1 MMVIVAAALLLLL
14 KGKQWI
20 LAGKKT
26 QQQAR
31 KTKADVKLISRS
43 PVNRHMRIGIVGGT
57 GGMGEGFA
65 LRWCKKH
72 EVVIGSRDAQ
82 KAIEAADN
90 YTKAALAAFGSMGGS
105 ITGDDNIA
113 LGKDVDVLILSIPYE
128 FIDDTCGKLAGKI
141 RDDCIVVSPI
151 VPMTRTDAGFVYI
164 PLEQGKRQAVEMVAE
179 KLPPRPRIVS
189 AFHTISEVKLK
200 NVGQGLDADTF
211 ICGDDQG
218 AVAKVTELVS
228 EIAGLRPVYLGP
240 LALTYQAEILTPML
254 LNAAKRN
261 KLKHPGVKLI

>member
-1 MMVIVAAALLLLL
+1 
-14 KGKQWI
+14 
-20 LAGKKT
+20 
-26 QQQAR
+26 
-31 KTKADVKLISRS
+31 
-43 PVNRHMRIGIVGGT
+43 MRIGIVGGT

-72 EVVIGSRDAQ
+72 DIIVGSRDAQ
-82 KAIEAADN
+82 KAKEAAEN
-90 YTKAALAAFGSMGGS
+90 YTKSASETFGTVEGS

-113 LGKDVDVLILSIPYE
+113 LGRDVDVLILSIPYE
-128 FIDDTCGKLAGKI
+128 FIDDTCGRLAGKI

-164 PLEQGKRQAVEMVAE
+164 PIEQGKKQAAEMVAD
-179 KLPPRPRIVS
+179 KLPPRSRVVS

-200 NVGQGLDADTF
+200 NVSQGLDADTF
-211 ICGDDQG
+211 ICGDDPT
-218 AVAKVTELVS
+218 AVGKLTELVS
-228 EIAGLRPVYLGP
+228 EISGLRPVYLGP

-261 KLKHPGVKLI
+261 KMKNPGVKLI

>member
-1 MMVIVAAALLLLL
+1 M
-14 KGKQWI
+14 K
-20 LAGKKT
+20 
-26 QQQAR
+26 
-31 KTKADVKLISRS
+31 
-43 PVNRHMRIGIVGGT
+43 IGIVGGT

-72 EVVIGSRDAQ
+72 DVVVGSRDAQ
-82 KAIEAADN
+82 KAREAADN
-90 YTKAALAAFGSMGGS
+90 YSKAAIQAYGSMAGS

-113 LGKDVDVLILSIPYE
+113 LGKDVDILILSIPYE
-128 FIDDTCGKLAGKI
+128 FINDTCGRLAGKI
-141 RDDCIVVSPI
+141 RDDCVVVSPI

-164 PLEQGKRQAVEMVAE
+164 PIEQDKKQAAEMVAD
-179 KLPPRPRIVS
+179 KLPPRLRVVS

-200 NVGQGLDADTF
+200 NVSQGLDADTF
-211 ICGDDQG
+211 ICGDDQA
-218 AVAKVTELVS
+218 AVAKLTELVS

-261 KLKHPGVKLI
+261 KMKNPGVKLI

>member
-1 MMVIVAAALLLLL
+1 
-14 KGKQWI
+14 
-20 LAGKKT
+20 
-26 QQQAR
+26 
-31 KTKADVKLISRS
+31 
-43 PVNRHMRIGIVGGT
+43 MRIGIVGGT

-72 EVVIGSRDAQ
+72 DVVVGSRDAQ
-82 KAIEAADN
+82 KAREAADN
-90 YTKAALAAFGSMGGS
+90 YAKAANEAYGSIAGS

-128 FIDDTCGKLAGKI
+128 FIDDTCGRLAGKI

-164 PLEQGKRQAVEMVAE
+164 PLEPGKRQAVEMVAD
-179 KLPPRPRIVS
+179 KLPPRSRIVS

-200 NVGQGLDADTF
+200 NVSQGLDADTF
-211 ICGDDQG
+211 ICGDDAG
-218 AVAKVTELVS
+218 AVTKLTELVT
-228 EIAGLRPVYLGP
+228 EIAGLRPIYLGP